1 MDSTCDMTY
10 LADGVTRLARLV
22 AALDL
27 EVISTLVLGLL
38 QDLGDLLVFNAGVVW
53 HGGGDS
59 GEDESGSGELHFG
72 CLSLGRISN
81 YKR

>member
-1 MDSTCDMTY
+1 MGSSCDRAY

-27 EVISTLVLGLL
+27 EVVSTLVLGLL
-38 QDLGDLLVFNAGVVW
+38 QDLCDLLVFNAGVRRQ
-53 HGGGDS
+53 GDGDGS
-59 GEDESGSGELHFG
+59 EEESGGSELHFG

-81 YKR
+81 SER